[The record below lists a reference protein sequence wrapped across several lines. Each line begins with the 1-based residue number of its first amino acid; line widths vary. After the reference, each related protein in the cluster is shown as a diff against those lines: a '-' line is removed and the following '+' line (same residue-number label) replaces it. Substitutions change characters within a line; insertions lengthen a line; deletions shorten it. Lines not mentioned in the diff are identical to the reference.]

1 MSVAALVLKILTII
15 GSIGLFLYGMKLM
28 SESLQRFA
36 GARMRNILTAITSNR
51 FRGLFTGLFVTGLIQ
66 SSSASTVL
74 LVSFVN
80 AGLISLNESI
90 SVIMGTNIGTTITP
104 WIISIIG
111 LGKTFNISI
120 ILLPL
125 VAVILPFFFS
135 NKSKYKSFSEFI
147 IGFVI
152 LFLGLFFIKEYV
164 PEVDQSTYF
173 FEHFSLA
180 SDFSLGNV
188 LLFVIIGIIITILFQ
203 SSSATIALTFI
214 IATKGWI
221 SFPLALAMVLG
232 ENIGTTSTAIFASFV
247 ANNTAKRSAFSHLI
261 INVIAVVWGLLLF
274 KPIIWLLDI
283 TVIDVNNVSPL
294 NDAAAIP
301 LGICVFHSS
310 LNIINT
316 AILVNFIPFIASLTK
331 KIIPGEDDD
340 TKAFK
345 LKYINNTILSTS
357 ELAHV
362 QANKEVIFLAG
373 EVRDMLTYL
382 PDLLLEKRP
391 KKYKKILKKI
401 YKVEKIV
408 DLTESEIAQYLIK
421 ISDGKLSDK
430 SSRELRAMLR
440 IIDELE
446 SVADLCVELAQT
458 IDRKNEENA
467 WFTQELRNSIYD
479 IYNRV
484 VINYDRMV
492 DNLMQSTEDSL
503 DKARQNEQL
512 LDEIYLKLKDQ
523 HIKNIDN
530 NYYPYRTGVYYSEM
544 LTLFEKMGD
553 YIYNISNAIREIHTK
568 QENMS

>member
-1 MSVAALVLKILTII
+1 MSIATLILKILTII

-28 SESLQRFA
+28 SESLQRFV

-80 AGLISLNESI
+80 AGLISLSESI
-90 SVIMGTNIGTTITP
+90 SVIMGANIGTTITP
-104 WIISIIG
+104 WIISLLG

-188 LLFVIIGIIITILFQ
+188 LLFVIIGVVITVLFQ

-274 KPIIWLLDI
+274 KPIIWLIDAAIIDI
-283 TVIDVNNVSPL
+283 NNISPL
-294 NDAAAIP
+294 SDPAAIP
-301 LGICVFHSS
+301 LGICIFHSS

-316 AILVNFIPFIASLTK
+316 AVLINFIPFIASVTK

-362 QANKEVIFLAG
+362 QANKEVILLAG
-373 EVRDMLTYL
+373 KVRDMLTFI

-391 KKYKKILKKI
+391 KKYKKILKRL
-401 YKVEKIV
+401 YKHEEIV
-408 DLTESEIAQYLIK
+408 DLTEFEIAQYLIK
-421 ISDGKLSDK
+421 VSDGKLSDK

-446 SVADLCVELAQT
+446 SIADLCISMAQT
-458 IDRKNEENA
+458 IDRKNEENT
-467 WFTQELRNSIYD
+467 WFTQEIRNSISD

-484 VINYDRMV
+484 IINYDQMV
-492 DNLMQSTEDSL
+492 ENLMQPTEENL
-503 DKARQNEQL
+503 KNATKGEEL

-530 NYYPYRTGVYYSEM
+530 SNYPYRTGVYYSEM
-544 LTLFEKMGD
+544 LTLFEKTGD
-553 YIYNISNAIREIHTK
+553 YIFNISNAIKDIYTK
-568 QENMS
+568 QENKS